1 MRISAAGDL
10 QRSLQMARL
19 RYPEERGSPPMA
31 WPWARGRAGEPP
43 PDVQSSTLLSQV
55 LTDPL
60 VKAEAMTPVSR
71 EVRKGEAHF

>member
-1 MRISAAGDL
+1 
-10 QRSLQMARL
+10 
-19 RYPEERGSPPMA
+19 MA
-31 WPWARGRAGEPP
+31 WPWARGRAREPP
-43 PDVQSSTLLSQV
+43 PDVQSNKLLSQV